1 MDKTAV
7 TLSEWISENLKRSGL
22 SQKKLAEL
30 TGISEAA
37 VSQYKNGKVRFCDE
51 DILKK
56 LSDAFGVRIPLLSSR
71 PAAVQSDMD
80 IRNIVPARD
89 LVMIPIFD
97 SASAG
102 FGAYA
107 DECVVGY
114 RPAQVPNPLEKDNYF
129 FVSVSGVS
137 MQPLIPDGSM
147 VLVHKQSFIDDNSVA
162 IVLLDGCEALVKRVR
177 YRSGHVELISENPDF
192 VPRIFENDDIERL
205 RILGKVVECV
215 MTIS

>member
-1 MDKTAV
+1 MNNP
-7 TLSEWISENLKRSGL
+7 TLSEWIGENLKSSGL

-37 VSQYKNGKVRFCDE
+37 VSQYKNGKVRICDE
-51 DILKK
+51 EILSK
-56 LSDAFGVRIPLLSSR
+56 LAGAFGVEIPKLSQ
-71 PAAVQSDMD
+71 AVQEMNV
-80 IRNIVPARD
+80 RNIMPARD

-129 FVSVSGVS
+129 FVRVNGVS

-192 VPRIFENDDIERL
+192 DPRIFENDDIERL

-215 MTIS
+215 MSIS